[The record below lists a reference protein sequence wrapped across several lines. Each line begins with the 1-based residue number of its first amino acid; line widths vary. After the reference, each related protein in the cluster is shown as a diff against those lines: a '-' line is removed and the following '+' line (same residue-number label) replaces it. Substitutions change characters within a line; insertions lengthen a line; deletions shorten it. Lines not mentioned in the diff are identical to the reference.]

1 MKLSKTILLIEDDK
15 DDQEFFIEAI
25 NGIKNA
31 VLYFVAKNGKEAIAK
46 LNSSPILPDLIF
58 SDINMP
64 LMDGIEC
71 LSLIRMNP
79 RTRNIPVVI
88 LTTDTRRT
96 TLALKMGVKAFIKK
110 PSSGKILT
118 GLIDQIINPDFDSN
132 YRIMNT
138 FYISSFFSAYQ
149 LC

>member
-25 NGIKNA
+25 NGIQNA
-31 VLYFVAKNGKEAIAK
+31 VLYYVANNGREAITI
-46 LNSSPILPDLIF
+46 LNNAVILPDIIF

-64 LMDGIEC
+64 MMDGIEC
-71 LSLIRMNP
+71 LSQIRKNP
-79 RTRNIPVVI
+79 LTRNIPVVI

-96 TLALKMGVKAFIKK
+96 ELVLEMGAKAFIKK
-110 PSSGKILT
+110 PSAGKMLS
-118 GLIDQIINPDFDSN
+118 GLIDQIINPDFTSDSHIQN
-132 YRIMNT
+132 NPYKN
-138 FYISSFFSAYQ
+138 SFLSAYQ